1 MAQDG
6 ILQPT
11 HLTIFY
17 LRKDFGGFAMNF
29 KVYILAISTI
39 IVGLV
44 ELIVGGILPVMADDL
59 HITIGTAGQL
69 ITIYAL
75 VYAIA
80 GPVLLSL
87 TAKIERKKLYLIT
100 LFIFF
105 IGNIITYFS
114 PNFTFIMIARVI
126 TAMSAALVIV
136 LSLTITSK
144 IVEPEHRAKALGII
158 YMGISSSLVLGVP
171 LGIVLTNALGWRSVF
186 LGIATLTIGS
196 LILIYIFL
204 EKIPPENT
212 QPLSVQ
218 FKALANKK
226 IAGAHLATLFML
238 AGHYTIYAYFTPFL
252 ETTLHLNQYWVS
264 ICYFLFGLAAVGG
277 GALGGGLADRIGSQ
291 KSILL
296 IIGAF
301 AIVLLILPYSTF
313 SFPVFLVLMMIWGAL
328 SWSINPAQ
336 QDYII
341 RSDPDTSD
349 IHQSFNNSALQIG
362 IALGSGIGGL
372 VMEYTGSVTRTTTV
386 GSIVVVIAFICAV
399 VSLKIPAQWQH
410 SEWIN
415 RIR

>member
-1 MAQDG
+1 
-6 ILQPT
+6 
-11 HLTIFY
+11 
-17 LRKDFGGFAMNF
+17 MNF
-29 KVYILAISTI
+29 KVFILAISTI

-44 ELIVGGILPVMADDL
+44 ELIVGGILPIMADDL
-59 HITIGTAGQL
+59 HVTIGTAGQL

-87 TAKIERKKLYLIT
+87 TAKMERKKLYLIT

-144 IVEPEHRAKALGII
+144 IVEPEHRAKALGVI

-171 LGIVLTNALGWRSVF
+171 LGIVITNALGWRTVF
-186 LGIATLTIGS
+186 LGIAILTIGS
-196 LILIYIFL
+196 LILIYAFL
-204 EKIPPENT
+204 EKIPSENI

-226 IAGAHLATLFML
+226 IVGAHLATMFML

-252 ETTLHLNQYWVS
+252 ETTLHLNQYWIS
-264 ICYFLFGLAAVGG
+264 ICYFLFGIAAVGG
-277 GALGGGLADRIGSQ
+277 GAIGGGLADRIGSP
-291 KSILL
+291 KSIL
-296 IIGAF
+296 IILGAF
-301 AIVLLILPYSTF
+301 ALILFALPYSTF
-313 SFPVFLVLMMIWGAL
+313 SFPIFLIAMMIWGAL
-328 SWSINPAQ
+328 SWSISPPQ

-341 RSDPDTSD
+341 RTDPKTSD

-362 IALGSGIGGL
+362 IALGSGIGGF
-372 VMEYTGSVTRTTTV
+372 VMEHTGSVTHTATI
-386 GSIVVVIAFICAV
+386 GSGVVIIAFICAV
-399 VSLKIPAQWQH
+399 ISLKIPAQLHQTETTIH
-410 SEWIN
+410 YK
-415 RIR
+415 